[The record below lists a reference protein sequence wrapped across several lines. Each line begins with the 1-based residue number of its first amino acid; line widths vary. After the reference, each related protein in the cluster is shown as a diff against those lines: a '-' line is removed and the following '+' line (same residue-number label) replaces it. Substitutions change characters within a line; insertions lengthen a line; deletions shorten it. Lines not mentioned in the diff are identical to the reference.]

1 MRLSRPTLALAFA
14 LTAMTGAAS
23 AQEAYVRAGT
33 TGLGIGYA
41 HSIDGRWG
49 VRGEFS
55 TLGSI
60 DRNGNTEGIDF
71 TAKLKADQVAV
82 YGDFFPMRGGF
93 RLTAGLSSN
102 RYTFSGVG
110 NASGA
115 GTITINTTTIPFGPA
130 DSVSVEGKY
139 SSVTPYLGIGYGHGN
154 TGKGFGFV
162 ADLGAYIGKWTSSTT
177 VSPSVQAKLSAAG
190 VNADAEIAAQN
201 KKIQDNLDKIG
212 VLPLVS
218 VGVSYRW

>member
-1 MRLSRPTLALAFA
+1 MRTSHLALALA
-14 LTAMTGAAS
+14 LAATAGAVS

-41 HSIDGRWG
+41 HSIDSRWG

-71 TAKLKADQVAV
+71 TAKLKADQLAV
-82 YGDFFPMRGGF
+82 YGDFFPMGGGF

-102 RYTFSGVG
+102 SYKFSGTG
-110 NASGA
+110 NAASN
-115 GTITINTTTIPFGPA
+115 GTITINNTTIPFGPG
-130 DSVSVEGKY
+130 DSVNVEGKY
-139 SSVTPYLGIGYGHGN
+139 SNMTPYLGIGYGHGN

-162 ADLGAYIGKWTSSTT
+162 ADLGAYIGKWTATT
-177 VSPSVQAKLSAAG
+177 SVSPSVQAKLNAAG
-190 VNADAEIAAQN
+190 VNADNEIAAQN
-201 KKIQDNLDKIG
+201 KKIQDNLDKLG